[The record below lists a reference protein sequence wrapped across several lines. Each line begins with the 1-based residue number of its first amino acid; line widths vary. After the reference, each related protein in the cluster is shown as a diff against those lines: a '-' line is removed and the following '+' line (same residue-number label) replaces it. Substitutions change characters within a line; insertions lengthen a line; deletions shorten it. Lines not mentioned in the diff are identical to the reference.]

1 MKKPNNSKKS
11 TPAKKGAIGEAEGKK
26 PLKLKPIKSKEVK
39 RSKNPSVFEDDDEEI
54 FEDDI
59 AGLDDFGGIDID
71 DDDDF

>member
-1 MKKPNNSKKS
+1 MKKPNNSKKA
-11 TPAKKGAIGEAEGKK
+11 TPAKKGAAGELEGKK

-54 FEDDI
+54 FFFFLT
-59 AGLDDFGGIDID
+59 GKDDFGSVEID

>member
-1 MKKPNNSKKS
+1 MKKPNNSKKA
-11 TPAKKGAIGEAEGKK
+11 TPAKKGAAGELEGKK

-54 FEDDI
+54 FEGDLP
-59 AGLDDFGGIDID
+59 GLDDFGSLEID